1 MELNKFHF
9 TSGIFKNHLGL
20 DLYIDKIISILIMKK
35 FKFINS
41 IIALVIIV
49 LNVAHIEFP
58 FKRLLLYI
66 VLIYI
71 IFIDLLLPLFNKIR
85 NNK

>member
-1 MELNKFHF
+1 
-9 TSGIFKNHLGL
+9 
-20 DLYIDKIISILIMKK
+20 MKK
-35 FKFINS
+35 PELVIN

-66 VLIYI
+66 LLVYVIL
-71 IFIDLLLPLFNKIR
+71 FDLLIPLIKK

>member
-1 MELNKFHF
+1 
-9 TSGIFKNHLGL
+9 
-20 DLYIDKIISILIMKK
+20 MKK